1 MVIFTVDETSG
12 PQIRAYLEEHRPP
25 TCSEIA
31 REAGVSRQYVW
42 RILRG
47 REVPS
52 ARVLAAC
59 ERLGV
64 PVTDV
69 LSGADP
75 CLRGNAAIDE
85 TPAMA
90 SGGSLLKPTRG
101 AMR

>member
-1 MVIFTVDETSG
+1 MVVITVDETSG
-12 PQIRAYLEEHRPP
+12 PRIRAYLDERRPP

-59 ERLGV
+59 QRLGV
-64 PVTDV
+64 PVNEV
-69 LSGADP
+69 L
-75 CLRGNAAIDE
+75 
-85 TPAMA
+85 T
-90 SGGSLLKPTRG
+90 
-101 AMR
+101 

>member
-1 MVIFTVDETSG
+1 VTVISTVDETSG
-12 PQIRAYLEEHRPP
+12 PRIRAYLEKQRPP

-52 ARVLAAC
+52 ARVLSAC

-64 PVTDV
+64 PVGE
-69 LSGADP
+69 LLA
-75 CLRGNAAIDE
+75 RG
-85 TPAMA
+85 
-90 SGGSLLKPTRG
+90 
-101 AMR
+101 

>member
-1 MVIFTVDETSG
+1 MSPPMCYDDIVVNFSGLEKEVTVIATVDETSG
-12 PQIRAYLEEHRPP
+12 PRIRAYLDKQRPP

-47 REVPS
+47 RELPS

-64 PVTDV
+64 PVRDV
-69 LSGADP
+69 LSAREAP
-75 CLRGNAAIDE
+75 PRG
-85 TPAMA
+85 
-90 SGGSLLKPTRG
+90 RG
-101 AMR
+101 

>member
-1 MVIFTVDETSG
+1 MAMMVIAVDETSG
-12 PQIRAYLEEHRPP
+12 PRIRVYLEERRPP

-64 PVTDV
+64 PVY
-69 LSGADP
+69 
-75 CLRGNAAIDE
+75 E
-85 TPAMA
+85 
-90 SGGSLLKPTRG
+90 LLAPR
-101 AMR
+101 A